1 MQNRSK
7 QSLTKVLTYFTHI
20 NQDCI
25 QNKCSDDLSACGDD
39 FNDCHERM
47 SAAFFYRIRPGF
59 MMVGCE
65 CIRKLMRA
73 TSRLYRQRSKRQWL
87 MLHVYNSFGGD
98 LVGTVRRYQKRS
110 CMKEI
115 KNAKKCFKTVKWSQ
129 LDSIEMQVCEKFA
142 VATKE

>member
-7 QSLTKVLTYFTHI
+7 QSLTKVLTYFTDI

-47 SAAFFYRIRPGF
+47 SAAFFYRIRPGS

-87 MLHVYNSFGGD
+87 MLRILPSQWASARFVDNQFRKKNQQPSSKLWYFHVFSMFRFGY
-98 LVGTVRRYQKRS
+98 LARFTRKLCAIFFQS
-110 CMKEI
+110 
-115 KNAKKCFKTVKWSQ
+115 
-129 LDSIEMQVCEKFA
+129 L
-142 VATKE
+142 